1 MQVSNSRRRVSS
13 MWMDQFCI
21 NYGDEDEKLI
31 SIAARDLIYKSAR
44 LVVMILGDISITK
57 SQ

>member
-1 MQVSNSRRRVSS
+1 
-13 MWMDQFCI
+13 MDQFCI
-21 NYGDEDEKLI
+21 NQGGTYEKLI

-44 LVVMILGDISITK
+44 LVVIILEDISITQ